1 MTKKNINTAQQAY
14 DQMKAIPRNKEG
26 NPLTFED
33 TVRAMILKNPGMIR
47 WRDDALNMMFCTLG
61 SGMGWDEQG
70 RLGDMAPNNYVNM
83 PPAAGG
89 QGIWADNY
97 GIDDTLGS
105 MNADKDTIA
114 RIRKFHDQ
122 RVDAAIQAVE
132 DIDNRCITYKTKRM
146 GWYPISW
153 YSPNLAAPDN
163 AQDDFLKGAIETATL
178 MSTLDFDMFEDPH
191 WVNSMRA
198 KEVAKDILEILKAR

>member
-1 MTKKNINTAQQAY
+1 MTNKNIAQQAY
-14 DQMKAIPRNKEG
+14 DQMKTIPRNKTG
-26 NPLTFED
+26 NPLTFEG
-33 TVRAMILKNPGMIR
+33 TVRAMILKNPDMIQ

-89 QGIWADNY
+89 QGIWADDY
-97 GIDDTLGS
+97 GMEDTFS
-105 MNADKDTIA
+105 IMKPDKETIA

-122 RVDAAIQAVE
+122 RMEAAIQTVE
-132 DIDNRCITYKTKRM
+132 DIDNRCTTYKLKRS

-178 MSTLDFDMFEDPH
+178 MSTLEFDVFEDRY
-191 WVNSMRA
+191 WVNSMQT